1 MFKAENDYDEERR
14 RREFYHPNISKSFDG
29 AYLLPSIASMI
40 WSSSSTSEDDVVVC
54 NKLNN
59 NYYLN
64 VVFCWANAVE

>member
-14 RREFYHPNISKSFDG
+14 RREFYHPNTSKSFDG
-29 AYLLPSIASMI
+29 SYLLPSIASMI
-40 WSSSSTSEDDVVVC
+40 WSSSTSEDDAVVC

-64 VVFCWANAVE
+64 VVFCWATSVE